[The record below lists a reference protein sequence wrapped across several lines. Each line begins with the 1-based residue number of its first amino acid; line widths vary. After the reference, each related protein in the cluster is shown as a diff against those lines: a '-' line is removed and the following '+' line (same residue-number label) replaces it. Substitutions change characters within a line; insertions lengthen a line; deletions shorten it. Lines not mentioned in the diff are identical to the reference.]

1 MAYHVSKAD
10 FAAVVEAV
18 IDALP
23 EQFRQAVEEVPIE
36 IKDRPSTKQLRRLG
50 LRDDEL
56 LLGLYSGVPLTER
69 SVEHSGRLPDVI
81 FLFQEDIEL
90 VSDSEQ
96 ALQEQIRVTLL
107 HEIGHYYGMD
117 EDDLE
122 KLGYG

>member
-1 MAYHVSKAD
+1 MAYHVSKSD
-10 FAAVVEAV
+10 FSSAVEAV

-50 LRDDEL
+50 LKDDDL
-56 LLGLYSGVPLTER
+56 LLGLYSGVPLTAR
-69 SVEHSGRLPDVI
+69 SVEDSGRVPDVI
-81 FLFQEDIEL
+81 FLFQEDIEV
-90 VSDSEQ
+90 VSDNEQ
-96 ALQEQIRVTLL
+96 ELQEQIRVTLL

>member
-1 MAYHVSKAD
+1 
-10 FAAVVEAV
+10 
-18 IDALP
+18 
-23 EQFRQAVEEVPIE
+23 VEEVPIE
-36 IKDRPSTKQLRRLG
+36 IKDRPSRKHLQSVG
-50 LRDDEL
+50 LSDDAV

-96 ALQEQIRVTLL
+96 QLQEEIRVTLL